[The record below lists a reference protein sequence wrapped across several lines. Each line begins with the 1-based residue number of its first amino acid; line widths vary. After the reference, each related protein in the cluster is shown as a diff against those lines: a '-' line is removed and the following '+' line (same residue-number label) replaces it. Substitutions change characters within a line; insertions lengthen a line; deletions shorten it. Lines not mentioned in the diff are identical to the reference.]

1 MICYLD
7 SSALTKRYV
16 VEPGSEEV
24 ARLISEADAVGTAWI
39 SLVEVVAALTKSVR
53 LGVLTSEEGDSAIL
67 LFESDWPSLARLQI
81 TELLISVAA
90 SLARKHGLRGYDA
103 VQLAAASLW
112 QKSLEIPVTLL
123 SFDRQLWTAARNEGI
138 AVSPEKL

>member
-53 LGVLTSEEGDSAIL
+53 LGVLTSEEGDSAIR
-67 LFESDWPSLARLQI
+67 LFELDWPSLARLQI
-81 TELLISVAA
+81 TELLVSEAA

-112 QKSLEIPVTLL
+112 QKSLEIPITLL
-123 SFDRQLWTAARNEGI
+123 SCDRQLSAAARHEGMI
-138 AVSPEKL
+138 VRPEAL